1 MLPLLPLDRRKK
13 SELAELR
20 YQTRRAGHSPAR
32 IWTLRGGRDR
42 LRSVPSCPHGTGCH
56 REKGG
61 ERLKGGGPREE
72 NWRQPQTDYC
82 SCSHP
87 LLLISWRRRGHP
99 LPHLHFPLPPVL
111 PYLCQRR
118 LGHAEGRKE
127 GSRCQVGRDRA
138 MRTRTPTAWTA
149 AGGPT
154 RPPANTPSWPR
165 PNRGWSTRPSRNRA
179 EGVSCLTGRDIP
191 RVGADGGSGGGAGK
205 PLLFGPG
212 FLDSPVSYRSWRAPS
227 IETILEPP
235 LGVNQ
240 YTQYGS

>member
-127 GSRCQVGRDRA
+127 VDAKWAATAQCARARPLRGQRRAGRPAR
-138 MRTRTPTAWTA
+138 P
-149 AGGPT
+149 PT
-154 RPPANTPSWPR
+154 RPLGRGRIEVGPR
-165 PNRGWSTRPSRNRA
+165 GLQEIGRR
-179 EGVSCLTGRDIP
+179 VSA
-191 RVGADGGSGGGAGK
+191 V
-205 PLLFGPG
+205 
-212 FLDSPVSYRSWRAPS
+212 
-227 IETILEPP
+227 
-235 LGVNQ
+235 
-240 YTQYGS
+240 

>member
-99 LPHLHFPLPPVL
+99 LTHLHFPLPPVL

-118 LGHAEGRKE
+118 LGHAEGRKSMPS
-127 GSRCQVGRDRA
+127 GPRPRNAHAHAHCVDSGGRAD
-138 MRTRTPTAWTA
+138 
-149 AGGPT
+149 
-154 RPPANTPSWPR
+154 PPAR
-165 PNRGWSTRPSRNRA
+165 QHALLAEAESRLVHA
-179 EGVSCLTGRDIP
+179 
-191 RVGADGGSGGGAGK
+191 AFKKSGGGCQLSDWEGY
-205 PLLFGPG
+205 
-212 FLDSPVSYRSWRAPS
+212 STSWR
-227 IETILEPP
+227 
-235 LGVNQ
+235 
-240 YTQYGS
+240 